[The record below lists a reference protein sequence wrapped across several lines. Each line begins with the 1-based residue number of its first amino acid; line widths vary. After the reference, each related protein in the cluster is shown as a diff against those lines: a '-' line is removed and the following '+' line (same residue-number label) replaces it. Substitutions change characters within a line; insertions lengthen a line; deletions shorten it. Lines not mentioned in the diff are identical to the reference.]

1 MTAGETAQHPYP
13 VQPGDVLAGKYTV
26 ERVLGVGGMGVVVA
40 ARHIHLD
47 EHVAIKFMLPEIA
60 AKGGELVARFM
71 REGRAAVKI
80 RSEHVARVTDV
91 GLLDNGAPYMVMEY
105 LQGRDLQQ
113 VLDSDGPVATEHAV
127 DFVLQASEAIAEAH
141 SLGIVHRDLKPAN
154 LFLAHRADGSSC
166 VKVLDF
172 GISKMA
178 RTGESGVTRTQ
189 ATMGS
194 PLYMSP
200 EQVMSAGNVDA
211 RADIWSL
218 GVILFQLVTGKVP
231 FDGDTIAQVVFKVV
245 QSPARPIRE
254 LVPDVHPALEA
265 AVMRCLEK
273 ERGARFQSVGELAV
287 ALAPAAPERSQL
299 SVQRIARLLGTTGS
313 GPIPRP
319 PVFSS
324 SPPALGLTPV
334 PVGTP
339 SVAPPMQRT
348 GLVILAV
355 LLVLGVAAGIVAL
368 VWMKNARTHA
378 GATPDTTATATATA
392 TSAPVVAAAPSSV
405 VLAPEPTA
413 QAPSSAPAASA
424 PKVRG
429 LLPPALL
436 HSAAGP
442 ATPTPTPTATATA
455 TATASARHPT
465 TVVPDDRQ

>member
-1 MTAGETAQHPYP
+1 LSAGETVRSEYP
-13 VQPGDVLAGKYTV
+13 VRPGDVLAGKFTV

-91 GLLDNGAPYMVMEY
+91 GLLENGAPYLVMEY

-113 VLDSDGPVATEHAV
+113 VLETDGRLAPEHAL
-127 DFVLQASEAIAEAH
+127 DFVLQACEAIAEAH

-154 LFLAHRADGSSC
+154 LFLAHRADGSAC

-200 EQVMSAGNVDA
+200 EQVMSAGNVDM

-218 GVILFQLVTGKVP
+218 GVILYQLVSGQLP
-231 FDGDTIAQVVFKVV
+231 FDGESVAQLVFKVV
-245 QSPARPIRE
+245 QQPPRPLRQV
-254 LVPDVHPALEA
+254 LPDVHPALEA

-273 ERGARFQSVGELAV
+273 DRAARFQSVGEMAV

-299 SVQRIARLLGTTGS
+299 SIQRITRLLGTTGS
-313 GPIPRP
+313 GPIERP
-319 PVFSS
+319 PMFSS
-324 SPPALGLTPV
+324 SPPMGQTPYPPPPELPKQRGPVIAVLALLGLALVGGGAALWARTAARKADVRPDTTSAASTASPTLSVAPSTPPSSVALAPEASASASPPATPSASAAKPHAAGPV
-334 PVGTP
+334 PVRP
-339 SVAPPMQRT
+339 
-348 GLVILAV
+348 
-355 LLVLGVAAGIVAL
+355 
-368 VWMKNARTHA
+368 
-378 GATPDTTATATATA
+378 
-392 TSAPVVAAAPSSV
+392 AAAP
-405 VLAPEPTA
+405 A
-413 QAPSSAPAASA
+413 AAST
-424 PKVRG
+424 
-429 LLPPALL
+429 
-436 HSAAGP
+436 H
-442 ATPTPTPTATATA
+442 
-455 TATASARHPT
+455 HPV